1 MMQIIKKESLH
12 IFTILS
18 ELDEN
23 DFLVLVNDFCR
34 QNNYKF
40 IDILDSDE
48 NENNKQYYVVQV
60 SEDSR

>member
-1 MMQIIKKESLH
+1 MQIVKKESLH
-12 IFTILS
+12 IFTIVS
-18 ELDEN
+18 ELNED

-48 NENNKQYYVVQV
+48 NEKSEQYYVVQV